1 MVKRSTPTVAVLTNL
16 YNIIRETIP
25 DKDAYYTKE
34 QIDNLREDP
43 NNIFLQL
50 NKKGV
55 ANGNTRK
62 PC

>member
-1 MVKRSTPTVAVLTNL
+1 MVKLAVLTNL

-34 QIDNLREDP
+34 QIDILREDP